1 MSETERNGVDSG
13 GARQEGSELSE
24 RERIRERKRE
34 KLRERLEGA
43 SNDGSDAD
51 GGGGSDADGGAD
63 AGTPAEPVE
72 VETPEEF
79 RRLVD
84 AHDVVLVD
92 CYADWCGPCQ
102 MMEPTVESL
111 AAETDAVVATVDVD
125 GLPGLAQQLGARGVP
140 TFLVYANGEPV
151 DRFVGAQDRT
161 TLETAIA
168 SDAA

>member
-1 MSETERNGVDSG
+1 MSESDRGDS
-13 GARQEGSELSE
+13 EPSE
-24 RERIRERKRE
+24 RERIRERKRRE
-34 KLRERLEGA
+34 LRQRLEGEA
-43 SNDGSDAD
+43 N
-51 GGGGSDADGGAD
+51 GGSGGDGAVDVGD
-63 AGTPAEPVE
+63 ETPSDPVE
-72 VETPEEF
+72 VGSAEEF
-79 RRLVD
+79 QRLVGE
-84 AHDVVLVD
+84 HEVVLVD

-111 AAETDAVVATVDVD
+111 ADETDAVVAKVDVD

-168 SDAA
+168 SNAA